1 MKKFLLLIIN
11 VLLWTVS
18 SQAQWQPDVRLTNNT
33 AESNFPQITVSGTVV
48 HVVWMDYRDGNWEIY
63 YKRSND
69 GGLSW
74 LGDTRLTTDSSDSE
88 YASITSSETV
98 VHVVWIDN
106 RDGNWE
112 IYYKQS
118 TDGGIN
124 WTPDTRLTNNTADS
138 WHPKI
143 TVSGTVVHVVWFDDR
158 DGNSEIYYKCSNDGG
173 ISWLGDA
180 RLTTDPSNSYFPS
193 VTSSGTVVHVVW
205 YDEEN
210 FEIYYKQST
219 DEGINWTPGTRL
231 TNNTAVSWYPQI
243 TVSGTVVHVVWY
255 DERNANFEIYYK
267 RSNDGGLSWLGDTRL
282 TTDPSISESPSI
294 TSSGTVVH
302 VVWHDNLDWEI
313 YYKQSTDGGINWIPG
328 TRLTNNTAYSW
339 YPQITV
345 SGTVAHVVWYDNR
358 DGNAEIY
365 YKQDPTGNPVSVENI
380 STEIPKDFMLYQNY
394 PNPFNPST
402 KIKFTIPS
410 VGTSLMKFVQL
421 KVYDILGN
429 EVATLVNEEKPAG
442 NYEIEFNAIA
452 TNRDLSLSSGIYF
465 YQLKAG
471 EFIQTKKMILLR

>member
-1 MKKFLLLIIN
+1 
-11 VLLWTVS
+11 
-18 SQAQWQPDVRLTNNT
+18 
-33 AESNFPQITVSGTVV
+33 
-48 HVVWMDYRDGNWEIY
+48 
-63 YKRSND
+63 
-69 GGLSW
+69 
-74 LGDTRLTTDSSDSE
+74 
-88 YASITSSETV
+88 
-98 VHVVWIDN
+98 
-106 RDGNWE
+106 
-112 IYYKQS
+112 
-118 TDGGIN
+118 
-124 WTPDTRLTNNTADS
+124 
-138 WHPKI
+138 
-143 TVSGTVVHVVWFDDR
+143 
-158 DGNSEIYYKCSNDGG
+158 
-173 ISWLGDA
+173 
-180 RLTTDPSNSYFPS
+180 
-193 VTSSGTVVHVVW
+193 
-205 YDEEN
+205 
-210 FEIYYKQST
+210 
-219 DEGINWTPGTRL
+219 
-231 TNNTAVSWYPQI
+231 
-243 TVSGTVVHVVWY
+243 VSGTVVHVVWY

-345 SGTVAHVVWYDNR
+345 SGTVVHVVWYDNR

-429 EVATLVNEEKPAG
+429 EVTTLVNEALSAG
-442 NYEIEFNAIA
+442 EYEVTFDVG
-452 TNRDLSLSSGIYF
+452 TSRDLSLTSGFYF
-465 YQLKAG
+465 YQIKAG
-471 EFIQTKKMILLR
+471 NFIQTKKMLLLK